1 VSRGIEIT
9 DAEALIMEVLWEESP
24 IASEDIIARVAPGQ
38 GWSDGTVRSLLNRL
52 LNKKALAVKRE
63 GRRYWYRPL
72 LKREAYLK
80 DQSESFLGRLFDG
93 RLTPFVTHLAEH
105 QKLSRQDIADL
116 RKLIDEYD
124 K

>member
-1 VSRGIEIT
+1 VQIT
-9 DAEALIMEVLWEESP
+9 DAERLIMEALWAESP

-80 DQSESFLGRLFDG
+80 AQSESFLGRLFDG
-93 RLTPFVTHLAEH
+93 RLTPFVAHLAEN
-105 QKLSRQDIADL
+105 RQLTDKDIADL
-116 RKLIDEYD
+116 RRLIDEFD
-124 K
+124 DGR

>member
-1 VSRGIEIT
+1 VSRTIEIT
-9 DAEALIMEVLWEESP
+9 DAEALIMEALWEENP

-93 RLTPFVTHLAEH
+93 RLTPFVTHLSEH
-105 QKLSRQDIADL
+105 QKLSKQDIADL